1 MIYDLINNS
10 DLYLSINPNLKSA
23 FDFLRKKDLFALEIG
38 RHEIDGENSFALVSE
53 YKSKDESAGRWEAH
67 KNYLD
72 IQLVLM
78 GKEKFGFSNL
88 KEMTKVTAEYSA
100 ENDIMF
106 FEGSGNFLEL
116 SVGYF
121 VIVFPSDAHKP
132 SITGEIESDVR
143 KIVVKVKI

>member
-10 DLYLSINPNLKSA
+10 DLYLAINPNLEKA

-38 RHEIDGENSFALVSE
+38 KHEIDGENSFALVSE
-53 YKSKDESAGRWEAH
+53 YKSKDLLNGRWEAH

-72 IQLVLM
+72 IQLILK

-88 KEMTKVTAEYSA
+88 KEMTAVTAEYSV

-106 FEGSGNFLEL
+106 FEGRGNFLEL
-116 SVGYF
+116 TAGYF
-121 VIVFPSDAHKP
+121 VMVFPGDSHMPGIDADEK
-132 SITGEIESDVR
+132 TDVR

>member
-10 DLYLSINPNLKSA
+10 DLYLAINPNLKSA
-23 FDFLRKKDLFALEIG
+23 FDFLRKNDLFALEIG
-38 RHEIDGENSFALVSE
+38 RHDIDGDNSFALVSE

-72 IQLVLM
+72 IQLVLK

-88 KEMTKVTAEYSA
+88 KEMTKVIAEYSV
-100 ENDIMF
+100 EKDIMF

-116 SVGYF
+116 TAGYF
-121 VIVFPSDAHKP
+121 VIVFPGDSHKP
-132 SITGEIESDVR
+132 GITTDEETEIR